1 MRVGDGSLEL
11 LDAAAQDEEEAVDEL
26 ALAHKHS
33 AGEARVWRLLVLV
46 ELDGGEEPH
55 ELLDL
60 RGGEV
65 AKAGERGQEGGEARV
80 CRSAACP
87 KPTSQVV
94 RRHGHFAV
102 GGCVDVAISELAPTV
117 AQVPLRDDALA
128 GARKERCVESRR
140 HVRLRAVIAVHL
152 LEGLVLCVSD
162 APRRNEDHGQLRL
175 LRRGERALD
184 VHQEGLPSRVGRALL
199 REVQNELLVGRLVVG
214 RRLQFPAASHEA
226 RSESG
231 RIAVRRGA
239 EGRAKAHGKTAL
251 ALTGIAHAEGRPD
264 IRACRCNLV
273 AQVDLRNGWP
283 RLGLRGGLI
292 ITCSSRVRIRSLRNG
307 SLQFH

>member
-117 AQVPLRDDALA
+117 ALCREPPTCSPPC
-128 GARKERCVESRR
+128 GHCCSSSRR
-140 HVRLRAVIAVHL
+140 PGSMRERRA
-152 LEGLVLCVSD
+152 
-162 APRRNEDHGQLRL
+162 APE
-175 LRRGERALD
+175 RGSWAAAAAAPWRESPRCPPGGAS
-184 VHQEGLPSRVGRALL
+184 VQGRSRT
-199 REVQNELLVGRLVVG
+199 
-214 RRLQFPAASHEA
+214 AS
-226 RSESG
+226 RSPE
-231 RIAVRRGA
+231 
-239 EGRAKAHGKTAL
+239 
-251 ALTGIAHAEGRPD
+251 
-264 IRACRCNLV
+264 
-273 AQVDLRNGWP
+273 
-283 RLGLRGGLI
+283 
-292 ITCSSRVRIRSLRNG
+292 
-307 SLQFH
+307 